1 MRKKFVILL
10 GILLLITLSIG
21 ISYASWVFGGTQKDF
36 NTLGSKCFELTMTNE
51 SEGIT
56 LEKVYPITDQEGLEL
71 TGYTFTIKN
80 TCNTYATYEVNLED
94 ILNEEVK
101 QLPNEY
107 IKVSINDGTPENL
120 NKLEEKEP
128 TIENAEVSFELT
140 SGSLAPDSEVT
151 YTVKLW
157 LDEETPAIE
166 EVMNAT
172 FESKVTIGAGYIE
185 EEELAN
191 EIQVSYES
199 TTESINNQQEDF
211 IIRGTS
217 EKYNLTEYSID
228 NSHWSRIE
236 SPSKEVEIP
245 YTFTEEGTY
254 TFYIKDEVGNVS
266 SVEIETSKLDQT
278 LPEIQIEET
287 NNQESIDLKITLTDE
302 KSSLFYAISESE
314 EEPSEWQE
322 YTDVVTSTIHENKT
336 YYIWYKDSVGNTSH
350 KEYEVTTIDKEAPE
364 LEISSTITDWGESD
378 YIKISSTDD
387 VMGISG
393 YSISQVEDEYN
404 WVEIDP
410 TSSYETEI
418 EINVNGTYYVSV
430 IDVYEHI
437 TTKSIMIDKIDNT
450 APVLSSIINSSN
462 GEWAQSVTLSW
473 EITEEGSGISKV
485 EWRLNDNE
493 TWTGFSE
500 SEWYGITRSN
510 ERDDTIYIRVTDNA
524 GNVSNIESTVMKI
537 DRTTPS
543 ITGINSYHQILGNVS
558 YTASHYESDVGV
570 NGTWVTTTGD
580 PIIDFSNVS
589 RYQNINGAYIEL
601 ENAVTKDMAI
611 QIFYAASGSSY
622 SEANSVRGTIKAGEK
637 SIHLTIPTGNYA
649 KIRSK

>member
-1 MRKKFVILL
+1 MRKKAVILL

-21 ISYASWVFGGTQKDF
+21 ISYASWVFGGIQKDF
-36 NTLGSKCFELTMTNE
+36 NTLGSKCFELTMMNE

-56 LEKVYPITDQEGLEL
+56 LEKAIPITDQEGLEL

-101 QLPNEY
+101 PLPNEY

-120 NKLEEKEP
+120 NQLKAKEP

-140 SGSLAPDSEVT
+140 SGSLAPDSEIT

-172 FESKVTIGAGYIE
+172 FESKVTIGAEYIE

-191 EIQVSYES
+191 EIQISYES

-211 IIRGTS
+211 VIRGTS

-254 TFYIKDEVGNVS
+254 NFYIKDEVGNIS
-266 SVEIETSKLDQT
+266 NVEIETTKLDQT

-287 NNQESIDLKITLTDE
+287 NNQESMDLQITLRDE

-314 EEPSEWQE
+314 EEPSEWEE
-322 YTDVVTSTIHENKT
+322 YTDVVTYTIHENKT
-336 YYIWYKDSVGNTSH
+336 YYIWYKDSVGNTSY

-387 VMGISG
+387 VMGING
-393 YSISQVEDEYN
+393 YSISQVEGEYN

-410 TSSYETEI
+410 TLEYETEI
-418 EINVNGTYYVSV
+418 EINENGTYYVSV
-430 IDVYEHI
+430 KDVYEHI
-437 TTKSIMIDKIDNT
+437 TTKSIVIEKIDNT
-450 APVLSSIINSSN
+450 APSMTSIEIKN
-462 GEWAQSVTLSW
+462 VTPAGYDVYVYGV
-473 EITEEGSGISKV
+473 EDVGSGV
-485 EWRLNDNE
+485 LAVRFP
-493 TWTGFSE
+493 TWTANNGQ
-500 SEWYGITRSN
+500 
-510 ERDDTIYIRVTDNA
+510 DD
-524 GNVSNIESTVMKI
+524 
-537 DRTTPS
+537 
-543 ITGINSYHQILGNVS
+543 L
-558 YTASHYESDVGV
+558 
-570 NGTWVTTTGD
+570 
-580 PIIDFSNVS
+580 
-589 RYQNINGAYIEL
+589 L
-601 ENAVTKDMAI
+601 EDWCYYP
-611 QIFYAASGSSY
+611 F
-622 SEANSVRGTIKAGEK
+622 
-637 SIHLTIPTGNYA
+637 
-649 KIRSK
+649 